1 MFDLCLSC
9 LRGEFI
15 LFNHCMCDL
24 EDCMLTY
31 FWRPVR
37 LGRRCVTLI
46 DVCICEFLQTVDETI
61 KQKVCQ

>member
-1 MFDLCLSC
+1 MFNLCLSC

-37 LGRRCVTLI
+37 FSFINLHIVAMS
-46 DVCICEFLQTVDETI
+46 FVDAS
-61 KQKVCQ
+61 C

>member
-1 MFDLCLSC
+1 MFNLCLSC

-24 EDCMLTY
+24 EDCMLAY

-37 LGRRCVTLI
+37 FSFIYCG
-46 DVCICEFLQTVDETI
+46 DEFCSRFMLKCDKFVLSI
-61 KQKVCQ
+61 I